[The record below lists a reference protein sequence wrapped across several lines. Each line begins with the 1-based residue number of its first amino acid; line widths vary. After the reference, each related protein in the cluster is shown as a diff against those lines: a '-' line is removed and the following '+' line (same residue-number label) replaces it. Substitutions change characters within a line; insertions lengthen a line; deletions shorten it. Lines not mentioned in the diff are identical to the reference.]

1 MQMMINLKSKFVWCF
16 FFFFLAKF
24 SGPVEYYKMVLTY
37 HRLTSAPDLTLSDQ
51 IAEGIHHS

>member
-1 MQMMINLKSKFVWCF
+1 MKICLVL
-16 FFFFLAKF
+16 FFLAKF